1 MRQVQSGGNKALS
14 FGKSKAKLS
23 SSAQKKVTFRDV
35 AGAEEAKSELQEIIE
50 FLKEPQKF
58 QKLGGR
64 IPKGVL
70 LMGPPGTGKTL
81 LARAVAGE
89 ANVPFFSISGS
100 DFVEMFV
107 GVGASRVRDLFEQGK
122 KNAPCIIFI
131 DEIDA
136 VGRHRGAGLG
146 GGHDEREQTL
156 NQLLVEMD
164 GFESNEGV
172 ILMAATNRPDV
183 LDPAL
188 LRPGRFDRR
197 VIVNRPDVRG
207 REGILAVHTRKIP
220 MADDVDI
227 KILARGTVGF
237 TGADLANL
245 VNEAALN
252 AARENKKL
260 VAMYD
265 FEYAKDKVMMGAE
278 RRSMIVTEDEKK
290 VTAIHE
296 AGHALLGILLPH
308 ADPLHKVTIVPRGM
322 ALGLTMSLPTDEK
335 HNYSK
340 NYLIDQIG
348 ILLGGRIAEE
358 LTTGNITTGA
368 GNDLE
373 RATDLARRM
382 VCEWGMSE
390 AMGPLTFGK
399 KEEQIFLGREIA
411 QHTDYSEDT
420 ALKIDARGEAHR
432 QRPVQALH
440 GAPER
445 AQAAADGH
453 RRRAAG
459 ARSARRRPGP
469 PAGLRPS
476 ARRRADAPTRPP
488 ADATPREGEGAS
500 VDRSAD
506 GADPE
511 AAHAGVIA
519 APRRSFSV
527 PLPGRAPLVLG
538 PRTFVMGVLNVTPDS
553 FSDGGKALDPAHA
566 LDIALAMEA
575 AGADIIDVG
584 AESTRP
590 GATPVAR
597 ARGARA
603 RAAGAAR
610 RMAPRVKVPIS
621 IDTYK
626 AAVAAAALDEGAS
639 IVNDI
644 SGFEYDPE
652 PGPARGR
659 ARRAGGADAHARPA
673 GRHVRA
679 RRLRRRGRRGGR
691 PTCSA
696 AMSRAQDYGVSREP
710 ADRRS
715 RPRLRQAR
723 AAEHGGA
730 RRASIA
736 WLRWACRSWSVHRA
750 SRSWPRPPAR
760 CSREDRDWAT
770 AAAVTA
776 AVLGGAHIV
785 RVHAVDEDGPRRPGR
800 RRPSTRSGRPVAV
813 AARSGQVFACGRTV
827 R

>member
-1 MRQVQSGGNKALS
+1 
-14 FGKSKAKLS
+14 
-23 SSAQKKVTFRDV
+23 
-35 AGAEEAKSELQEIIE
+35 
-50 FLKEPQKF
+50 
-58 QKLGGR
+58 
-64 IPKGVL
+64 
-70 LMGPPGTGKTL
+70 MGPPGTGKTL

-89 ANVPFFSISGS
+89 ANVPFFSITGS

-220 MADDVDI
+220 LADDVDI

-290 VTAIHE
+290 VTAFHE

-308 ADPLHKVTIVPRGM
+308 ADPVHKVTIIPRGM

-340 NYLIDQIG
+340 NYLVDQIG

-358 LTTGNITTGA
+358 ITTGNITTGA

-373 RATDLARRM
+373 RATELARRM

-390 AMGPLTFGK
+390 SMGPLTFGK

-420 ALKIDARGEAHR
+420 ALKIDARSEAHR
-432 QRPVQALH
+432 QRSVQSLH
-440 GAPER
+440 GAPQG
-445 AQAAADGH
+445 AQAAAAGH

-459 ARSARRRPGP
+459 ARGARRRPGP
-469 PAGLRPS
+469 PAGLRPP
-476 ARRRADAPTRPP
+476 ARRRADRRGGRRPTRAP
-488 ADATPREGEGAS
+488 AKEKERPS
-500 VDRSAD
+500 HRSAD
-506 GADPE
+506 GADPQ

-519 APRRSFSV
+519 APRPSV
-527 PLPGRAPLVLG
+527 HRANSGPGASGAR
-538 PRTFVMGVLNVTPDS
+538 
-553 FSDGGKALDPAHA
+553 PAHFGDGRDQRHA
-566 LDIALAMEA
+566 RFLFRRRPGARSGARAATSRWRWKRPAPTSSTSAPSRRVPARRRSARRRSWRAAA
-575 AGADIIDVG
+575 AGAEGDWRR
-584 AESTRP
+584 ASASRCRSTPTRPTWPPPRSTR
-590 GATPVAR
+590 
-597 ARGARA
+597 
-603 RAAGAAR
+603 
-610 RMAPRVKVPIS
+610 APRS
-621 IDTYK
+621 STTS
-626 AAVAAAALDEGAS
+626 AR
-639 IVNDI
+639 
-644 SGFEYDPE
+644 FEYDP
-652 PGPARGR
+652 A
-659 ARRAGGADAHARPA
+659 
-673 GRHVRA
+673 
-679 RRLRRRGRRGGR
+679 
-691 PTCSA
+691 
-696 AMSRAQDYGVSREP
+696 
-710 ADRRS
+710 
-715 RPRLRQAR
+715 
-723 AAEHGGA
+723 
-730 RRASIA
+730 
-736 WLRWACRSWSVHRA
+736 
-750 SRSWPRPPAR
+750 
-760 CSREDRDWAT
+760 
-770 AAAVTA
+770 
-776 AVLGGAHIV
+776 
-785 RVHAVDEDGPRRPGR
+785 PGR
-800 RRPSTRSGRPVAV
+800 RSWRRAACRRS
-813 AARSGQVFACGRTV
+813 
-827 R
+827 